1 MLKYQRVSPGP
12 PPFADA
18 VFRRLHDHFGGIGD
32 ICHDVRED
40 DPVAHEQNN
49 GDKCRFDVP
58 SVSTKYIYVTMYLR
72 MDMYSFSTRCRHI
85 MYRYTC
91 THIHVDV

>member
-58 SVSTKYIYVTMYLR
+58 SVSEKKKLHCICVWICIDFQLDVDISCIDINVHIYM
-72 MDMYSFSTRCRHI
+72 
-85 MYRYTC
+85 
-91 THIHVDV
+91 